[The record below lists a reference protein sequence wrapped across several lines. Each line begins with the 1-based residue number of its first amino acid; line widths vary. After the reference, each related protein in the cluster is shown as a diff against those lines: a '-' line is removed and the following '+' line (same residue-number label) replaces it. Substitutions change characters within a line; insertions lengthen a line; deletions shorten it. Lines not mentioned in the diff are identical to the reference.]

1 MLIIVIYIVAVLMS
15 LGNQGTIVV
24 VWLGVLIL
32 MVSSGIDLFDMVSIY
47 KEKFGTREE
56 VSKPYIKKI
65 RTLWDHDLSLKS
77 LAETNTD

>member
-1 MLIIVIYIVAVLMS
+1 MLIIVIYIAAVLMS
-15 LGNQGTIVV
+15 LGNQGTIVI

>member
-15 LGNQGTIVV
+15 LGNQGTIVI